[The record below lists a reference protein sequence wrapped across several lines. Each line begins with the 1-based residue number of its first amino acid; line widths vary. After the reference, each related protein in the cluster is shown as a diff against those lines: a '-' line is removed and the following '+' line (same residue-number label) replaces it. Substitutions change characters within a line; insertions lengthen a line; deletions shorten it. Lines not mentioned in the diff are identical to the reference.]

1 MNPGPRY
8 HRQAS
13 LRVATPEG
21 FPDDMR
27 DDMREIISVTSTA
40 RGRGEATALM
50 HTVCAEADRDWKTL
64 LIQVRPFDDGA
75 VSADKLMAWYSRFGF
90 KVIQDD
96 PCLMARSP
104 ERPRIAR

>member
-1 MNPGPRY
+1 MTPGMRY
-8 HRQAS
+8 HKQAS
-13 LRVATPEG
+13 LRVVVATG
-21 FPDDMR
+21 LPDEMR
-27 DDMREIISVTSTA
+27 DDVREIASVTSTA

-64 LIQVRPFDDGA
+64 MIKVEPFDDGA
-75 VSADKLMAWYSRFGF
+75 LDESKLRKWYSQFGF
-90 KVIQDD
+90 RVIQES